1 MASKFCGHF
10 KISDEATSV
19 LDQIFKFFFF
29 IHYIIILHFS
39 NYSQILFC
47 LIFEK

>member
-19 LDQIFKFFFF
+19 LDQIFKFFF
-29 IHYIIILHFS
+29 YSLHHHITFLK
-39 NYSQILFC
+39 LFTNIV
-47 LIFEK
+47 LFNF